1 TLIMWLAIVICAMY
15 YGYRA
20 RGGPVGVGVATARS
34 MIAALCLTMVVNEG
48 FTFFFWGVNPHLPVG
63 G

>member
-1 TLIMWLAIVICAMY
+1 
-15 YGYRA
+15 
-20 RGGPVGVGVATARS
+20 